1 MKKVK
6 KKQKFAV
13 LVLAT
18 LVLGACQTTAS
29 VDNSAAISV
38 IKSGDQDIDVATIP
52 LRAFNRDDGSMC
64 EEYRYYQSGVG
75 VARQGRAVVCHYE
88 GERWVLVS
96 RRMDKK
102 PDEDGDKKP
111 HILGDTKGK
120 LKSITK

>member
-1 MKKVK
+1 MKTVK
-6 KKQKFAV
+6 KKSKFAV

-38 IKSGDQDIDVATIP
+38 IKSGDQDIDVATIL

-64 EEYRYYQSGVG
+64 EEYRYYRSGVG
-75 VARQGRAVVCHYE
+75 VARQGRAVVCRYE

-102 PDEDGDKKP
+102 PGEDGDKKP
-111 HILGDTKGK
+111 DMPGDTKGK
-120 LKSITK
+120 WKSITK